1 MLWEWCVIVMKGSG
15 FLYQKVY
22 EDIKEEIENGTLAP
36 GTKISSEKQLASK
49 YGISTITV
57 KTALGLLT
65 EEGLVKRVPGKGT
78 FVAGHESNAA
88 PKDKHHAG
96 DAEHRPIIGVVL
108 EHVSSTFG
116 LDMMYHMDRIAMEK
130 GYRLCIR
137 FSYTDQEKET
147 EEIDFL
153 LSLGVCGLIIMP
165 SHGSHYNTKI
175 LKLVVDK
182 FPVVLID
189 KSLEGIPVPSVCTD
203 NDQCSRAL
211 VDFLVGRGYRN
222 IGIVTSQNDGISS
235 IKERKKG
242 FYDSLAANSLPVNDE
257 CVIQLKVDSIQVTGK
272 SIEEQNIKH
281 ISNYLKRHPDIDSLI
296 CLEGGFLLDIYKA
309 CENLGKRIPEDIA
322 VCSIDED
329 SNASTGFFFTHV
341 KQDELAI
348 AEKAMELI
356 VAMLNGE
363 NNIEITNYKI
373 PGIFKTGRSTGTKNT
388 KEHDPVK
395 D

>member
-1 MLWEWCVIVMKGSG
+1 MKGSG

-22 EDIKEEIENGTLAP
+22 EEIKKDIENGILAS
-36 GTKISSEKQLASK
+36 GTKISSEKQLAAK
-49 YGISTITV
+49 YGVSTITV

-78 FVAGHESNAA
+78 FVAEQGSNAVS
-88 PKDKHHAG
+88 KDTRPERAG
-96 DAEHRPIIGVVL
+96 ERRPIIGVVL
-108 EHVSSTFG
+108 EHVSTPFG

-137 FSYTDQEKET
+137 FSYTDQERET

-189 KSLEGIPVPSVCTD
+189 KSLEGIPVPSVCT
-203 NDQCSRAL
+203 NNEQCSKTL
-211 VDFLVGRGYRN
+211 VDFLAGKGYRK
-222 IGIVTSQNDGISS
+222 IGLVTSQNDGISS

-242 FYDSLAANSLPVNDE
+242 FYDGLAANSLPICDE
-257 CVIQLKVDSIQVTGK
+257 CIVQLKVDSIRVTGK

-281 ISNYLKRHPDIDSLI
+281 ISNYLREHPDIDSLI
-296 CLEGGFLLDIYKA
+296 CLESGFLPDIYEA
-309 CENLGKRIPEDIA
+309 CRNLGMRIPEDIA
-322 VCSIDED
+322 VCSFDED
-329 SNASTGFFFTHV
+329 SSASTGFFFTHV

-356 VAMLNGE
+356 DAMLSGKSNV
-363 NNIEITNYKI
+363 EITDYKI
-373 PGIFKTGRSTGTKNT
+373 PGIFKIGKSTGTK
-388 KEHDPVK
+388 KR
-395 D
+395 

>member
-1 MLWEWCVIVMKGSG
+1 MKGSG

-22 EDIKEEIENGTLAP
+22 EELKKDIESGILAP

-57 KTALGLLT
+57 KTALGMLT

-78 FVAGHESNAA
+78 FVADQGSNTAS
-88 PKDKHHAG
+88 K
-96 DAEHRPIIGVVL
+96 EQQLSLTCERRPIIGVVL
-108 EHVSSTFG
+108 EHVSTPFG

-137 FSYTDQEKET
+137 FSYTDQERET

-189 KSLEGIPVPSVCTD
+189 KSLEGIPVPSVCT
-203 NDQCSRAL
+203 NNEQCSRIL
-211 VDFLVGRGYRN
+211 VDFLVGRGYRR
-222 IGIVTSQNDGISS
+222 IGLVTSQNDGISS

-242 FYDSLAANSLPVNDE
+242 FYDGLAANSLPVFDE
-257 CVIQLKVDSIQVTGK
+257 CVVQLKVDSIQVTGK
-272 SIEEQNIKH
+272 IIEEKNIKH
-281 ISNYLKRHPDIDSLI
+281 ISNYLREHPEIDSLV
-296 CLEGGFLLDIYKA
+296 CLESGFLPDIYAA
-309 CENLGKRIPEDIA
+309 CKNLGMKIPEDIA
-322 VCSIDED
+322 VCSFDED
-329 SNASTGFFFTHV
+329 SSASTGFYFTHV

-356 VAMLNGE
+356 DAMLSGKSNV
-363 NNIEITNYKI
+363 EITNYKI
-373 PGIFKTGRSTGTKNT
+373 PGIFKVGRSTGTKNQE
-388 KEHDPVK
+388 KV
-395 D
+395 